1 MTAVQQGNETAMR
14 HLEPEDLL
22 RLRTITD
29 IQIAPDGATIAYAV
43 KIAELEQNEYRSA
56 IYLIPTAGGEAQQLT
71 AGTARDTMPRWSPD
85 GTQLAFLSDRD
96 DPDRD
101 GSAQL
106 YVVAREGGEPRQ
118 LTDLEQGVGGLAW
131 SPRGD
136 RLAVT
141 SAAGSDKGDAIV
153 AWPGGPIRRIDRL
166 HYRFDV
172 TGYTDGKTQHL
183 WIVPLQGG
191 GAWQLTSG
199 SGNVAAPA
207 WSPDGAQ
214 IAFVANREDD
224 IDLGFKSHLY
234 TIAVPD
240 APRDETGDDG
250 ARLLDGAARTVGWP
264 VWSPD
269 GERIA
274 YIGLRADAPI
284 GGNNSIFVIAA
295 AGGTPEDATAGWDRS
310 PGLGIFSDT
319 WSAGAALFWSPAGD
333 ALLFTAPDRGRLS
346 LFRAAGGT
354 VETVLGGDRT
364 IGFVSASA
372 DGARLAFAAG
382 DMTNPCDLYAAAGDG
397 SDERRLTWLNA
408 EVLDGVPLG
417 TPEPFCFEAFDGR
430 FAVDAWLLRPV
441 GYREGGTYPLVQII
455 HGGPHS
461 IFGHTFFFDMQLWA
475 NRGWHVLFVNPRA
488 TQGYGEAF
496 ATANLGDWG
505 GADWQ
510 EQEAA
515 LDLAIARGGVDPARL
530 AVTGLSYGGFMTN
543 WIIGHTDRYKV
554 AASENGICNLVSFY
568 TTSDIGW
575 FWMTGEWGDR
585 PVWSNL
591 DFYMAHS
598 PISRVEQMRTPT
610 LFLQAEGDWRCPIEQ
625 GEQLYTALMAR
636 GVPCEMIRFPG
647 DSHTLLS
654 TGKPRSRLERRR
666 HNLRWFARYLDA

>member
-1 MTAVQQGNETAMR
+1 
-14 HLEPEDLL
+14 
-22 RLRTITD
+22 
-29 IQIAPDGATIAYAV
+29 
-43 KIAELEQNEYRSA
+43 
-56 IYLIPTAGGEAQQLT
+56 LT
-71 AGTARDTMPRWSPD
+71 EGLARDTVPRWSPD
-85 GTQLAFLSDRD
+85 GTQLAFISDRG
-96 DPDRD
+96 

-106 YVVAREGGEPRQ
+106 YVTTPAGDTPRQ
-118 LTDLEQGVGGLAW
+118 LTDLAHGVTGLAW

-141 SAAGSDKGDAIV
+141 SATGSEGGDAIV
-153 AWPGGPIRRIDRL
+153 EWPGGPIRRIDRL
-166 HYRFDV
+166 RYRFDV
-172 TGYTDGKTQHL
+172 AGYTDGRTQQL
-183 WIVPLQGG
+183 WIVPLHGA
-191 GAWQLTSG
+191 GAWQLTYG
-199 SGNVAAPA
+199 AGNAAAPA
-207 WSPDGAQ
+207 WSPDGTQ
-214 IAFVANREDD
+214 IAFVTNREDD

-240 APRDETGDDG
+240 APRDVAEDDG
-250 ARLLDGAARTVGWP
+250 ARALDRSVRTVGNP

-269 GERIA
+269 GKRIA
-274 YIGLRADAPI
+274 YIGLRADAPT
-284 GGNNSIFVIAA
+284 GGNNSVFVIEAT
-295 AGGTPEDATAGWDRS
+295 GGTPENVTAGWDRS

-319 WSAGAALFWSPAGD
+319 WSAGSALFWSPDGLS
-333 ALLFTAPDRGRLS
+333 LLFTAPDHGRLS

-372 DGARLAFAAG
+372 DGTRLAFVAG
-382 DMTNPCDLYAAAGDG
+382 DMTNPCDLYTALGDG
-397 SDERRLTWLNA
+397 GEERRLTTTNA
-408 EVLDGVPLG
+408 EVLDGVPLI
-417 TPEPFCFEAFDGR
+417 TPERCPFSSFDGR
-430 FAVDAWLLRPV
+430 FEVDAWLLRPV
-441 GYREGGTYPLVQII
+441 GYREGHTYPLVQII

-488 TQGYGEAF
+488 TQGYGEEF

-505 GADWQ
+505 GADWR

-515 LDLAIARGGVDPARL
+515 LDRAIARGGVDTERL

-543 WIIGHTDRYKV
+543 WIIGHSNRYRV

-568 TTSDIGW
+568 GTADIGW
-575 FWMTGEWGDR
+575 FWLEGEWGDR

-598 PISRVEQMRTPT
+598 PISAVERMRTPT

-666 HNLRWFARYLDA
+666 HTLRWFARYLDT